1 MVRVAVVPTPSVG
14 AEAPGP
20 IPLTHHQIL
29 GLVAPFSRRGRQV
42 DLAASDRAQ
51 RQLRFKPIS
60 HPNLPREGESLTET
74 LILEHPS
81 DDQFCLRRILTDGTG
96 LSSTL
101 EIEGSDAGLLLEQ
114 IEAIDV
120 SRQIVAVDDVHVARR
135 YRLQPVAAS
144 EHQPAHWRLQLT
156 TAETLL
162 EGAVLTFNAKTGR
175 KMPADFE
182 LRAADDRRLRVP
194 ADLFA
199 VLGWEWRPMR
209 QLGKFWRGS
218 VRIAADEPER
228 TSDVEAKLSQ
238 AVRHLAE
245 TLRSD
250 PADFHAHWQSAR
262 WRVTFQR
269 AIPML
274 IGIGLLGSAPLIQL
288 LSLETASLA
297 RMLIFHA
304 PPMLLIGIFMLR
316 ELPVI
321 EIPPMPRHLIGHDWI
336 IDDSNGRSGTIAAE
350 SDSRQESSLTP
361 GDQGSS
367 GTGVSASDDRSMQ
380 GAEAG

>member
-1 MVRVAVVPTPSVG
+1 MVRVAVVPPAPAG
-14 AEAPGP
+14 AESPRP
-20 IPLTHHQIL
+20 VPLTHHQIL
-29 GLVAPFSRRGRQV
+29 ELVAPFSRRGYQA

-51 RQLRFKPIS
+51 RQLKFKPVS
-60 HPNLPREGESLTET
+60 HRDLPVDGETLTET
-74 LILEHPS
+74 LILDHPH
-81 DDQFCLRRILTDGTG
+81 DDHFRLQRILRDAAG
-96 LSSTL
+96 LGSTV
-101 EIEGSDAGLLLEQ
+101 EIEGTDAGLLLEQ
-114 IEAIDV
+114 VEAIDIA
-120 SRQIVAVDDVHVARR
+120 RQIVSVDDVHVARS

-144 EHQPAHWRLQLT
+144 EHRPAHWCLQLV
-156 TAETLL
+156 TAEASTDGAIITL
-162 EGAVLTFNAKTGR
+162 NAKTGR

-182 LRAADDRRLRVP
+182 LRAEGDGRLRVP

-228 TSDVEAKLSQ
+228 TRDVEVKLSN
-238 AVRHLAE
+238 AVRHLAK

-250 PADFHAHWQSAR
+250 PADFHARWQSER

-274 IGIGLLGSAPLIQL
+274 IGVGLLGSAPLIQL

-297 RMLIFHA
+297 RMFIFHA
-304 PPMLLIGIFMLR
+304 PPLLLIGIFMMR

-321 EIPPMPRHLIGHDWI
+321 EIPPVPRRLIGRDWI
-336 IDDSNGRSGTIAAE
+336 VDERKGRFSNGS
-350 SDSRQESSLTP
+350 
-361 GDQGSS
+361 
-367 GTGVSASDDRSMQ
+367 VQ

>member
-1 MVRVAVVPTPSVG
+1 MVRVAIPMNSSVG

-29 GLVAPFSRRGRQV
+29 ELVAPFSRQGRQV

-51 RQLRFKPIS
+51 RLLRFKPVR
-60 HPNLPREGESLTET
+60 HPNLPLDGESLTET
-74 LILEHPS
+74 LILEHPEATH
-81 DDQFCLRRILTDGTG
+81 FRLRRILTDDAG

-101 EIEGSDAGLLLEQ
+101 DIEGTDPGLLLAQ
-114 IEAIDV
+114 VEAVDI
-120 SRQIVAVDDVHVARR
+120 SRQIVAVEEVNIARS

-144 EHQPAHWRLQLT
+144 EHQPAHWRPQLV
-156 TAETLL
+156 TAETRTQ
-162 EGAVLTFNAKTGR
+162 GAVLSLNAKTGR

-182 LRAADDRRLRVP
+182 LRAEDDRRLRVP

-199 VLGWEWRPMR
+199 VLGWDWRPMR

-228 TSDVEAKLSQ
+228 TLDIEAKLSQ
-238 AVRHLAE
+238 AVRHLAK

-250 PADFHAHWQSAR
+250 PGDFHAHWQSAR

-274 IGIGLLGSAPLIQL
+274 IGVGLLAAAPLIQL
-288 LSLETASLA
+288 FSLETASLA
-297 RMLIFHA
+297 RMFIFHA
-304 PPMLLIGIFMLR
+304 PPLLLIGIFMMR

-321 EIPPMPRHLIGHDWI
+321 EIPPMPRRLIGRDWI
-336 IDDSNGRSGTIAAE
+336 IDERKGHIGNTA
-350 SDSRQESSLTP
+350 
-361 GDQGSS
+361 
-367 GTGVSASDDRSMQ
+367 VQ